1 VELERWVV
9 LTDFNEWVEG
19 HTIEPCRRIPP
30 EQSETEPYNAN
41 HEYGDD
47 FMEVFRDT
55 YRPEVRVRV
64 FPAAGD
70 PQI

>member
-1 VELERWVV
+1 MERWIV

-19 HTIEPCRRIPP
+19 HTIEPCRRNPP
-30 EQSETEPYNAN
+30 EQSEAEPYNAN

-47 FMEVFRDT
+47 FMEAFRDAF
-55 YRPEVRVRV
+55 RPETRIRV
-64 FPAAGD
+64 FPQAGD